1 MIKRLAFG
9 VWLTLLFTVCG
20 CASNEL
26 RQAGSTQ
33 AYPGSPGDE
42 YSGSGVMPPLAIS
55 GSSAMHGMGG

>member
-1 MIKRLAFG
+1 MMIRLAFG
-9 VWLTLLFTVCG
+9 VWLTLMFTVFG

-26 RQAGSTQ
+26 RQAGNS
-33 AYPGSPGDE
+33 YPNSPGDA